1 MFILLFVCVSV
12 CEYYMYVSTG
22 AHGGQ
27 KLASAL
33 LKLQL
38 QVVLSHQTWYWVKL
52 LSCLSR
58 PLFTIY
64 YFCF

>member
-1 MFILLFVCVSV
+1 MVTLNVLYRCLIV
-12 CEYYMYVSTG
+12 CEHYLYASTA

-38 QVVLSHQTWYWVKL
+38 QMVLGHQTWYWVKL
-52 LSCLSR
+52 LS
-58 PLFTIY
+58 
-64 YFCF
+64 